1 MVWVDAGQMTT
12 TRSSDTQT
20 HTGSHTQ
27 VARAASL
34 GADAVLLV
42 AGACVDDFSLLL
54 DTCTLLGVEA
64 LVEVHTPEE
73 VELAGR
79 ARRAISFS
87 AHFFFTG
94 IARPQ
99 RNGGAARHFSFSVVS
114 FFRSSSRRSA
124 ARASSW

>member
-1 MVWVDAGQMTT
+1 MMT

-20 HTGSHTQ
+20 HTSSHMQ

-79 ARRAISFS
+79 VRRGAPFLFQRISFLQVELARRVRRGPPFLAQRVSFS
-87 AHFFFTG
+87 
-94 IARPQ
+94 
-99 RNGGAARHFSFSVVS
+99 
-114 FFRSSSRRSA
+114 RSSSRPSA